1 MENGLLPAATSSST
15 TKTQKVIYGV
25 IGLVFSLIVGLE
37 GWNVANSQAGLPILQ
52 SLNSSLVDLKEMY
65 CFDHPGNPACNE
77 SAFM

>member
-1 MENGLLPAATSSST
+1 MPAATSSQT

-37 GWNVANSQAGLPILQ
+37 GWNVANSQASVPILQ
-52 SLNSSLVDLKEMY
+52 SLNSSLFDLKEMY
-65 CFDHPGNPACNE
+65 CLDHPGNPVCNA